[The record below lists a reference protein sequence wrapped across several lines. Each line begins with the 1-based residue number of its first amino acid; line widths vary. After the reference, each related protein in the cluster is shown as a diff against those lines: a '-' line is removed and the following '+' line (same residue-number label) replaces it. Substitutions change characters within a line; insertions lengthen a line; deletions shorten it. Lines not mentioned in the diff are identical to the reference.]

1 MYIFH
6 KDRER
11 KRIIMRKAAVVKDVL
26 TYVAIGIAMFFAL
39 FPILWTFSMS
49 FKTIAEYYTFPPAW
63 IPRKP
68 TLDNYKY
75 MLFTWT
81 SGLKYLMNSTI
92 VASLNTIL
100 ILLISIP
107 GAYAIARFRIGY
119 KNLSF
124 WILSQ
129 RMLPP
134 IAVVIP
140 YFLLLRKLH
149 LIDTYWGLIL
159 VYLPFNVGFAVWLLI
174 GFLEDFPRDIED
186 AAMVDGCSRL
196 RSIVKVVLPIIA
208 PGVAV
213 CAIFCFI
220 FCWNEFMFALILTR
234 ESAKTVTAQLAA
246 FQTPTKIMWGEMS
259 ALVVLAIIP
268 VFALALSVQKYLV
281 RGLAMGAVKE

>member
-1 MYIFH
+1 
-6 KDRER
+6 
-11 KRIIMRKAAVVKDVL
+11 MRKVVVVKDGL
-26 TYVAIGIAMFFAL
+26 TYIALGIALFFAL
-39 FPILWTFSMS
+39 FPIVWTISMS
-49 FKTIAEYYTFPPAW
+49 FKTIGEYYSFPPVW
-63 IPRKP
+63 IPRQP
-68 TLDNYKY
+68 TLENYKY
-75 MLFTWT
+75 LLFTWT
-81 SGLKYLMNSTI
+81 SGLKYLMNSTV

-107 GAYAIARFRIGY
+107 AAYAIARFRIGQ

-140 YFLLLRKLH
+140 YFLLLRRLH
-149 LIDTYWGLIL
+149 LIDTYWGLVV

-174 GFLEDFPRDIED
+174 GFIQDFPQDIED
-186 AAMVDGCSRL
+186 AARVDGCSRL
-196 RSIVKVVLPIIA
+196 KAIVKVVLPIIA

-234 ESAKTVTAQLAA
+234 ETAKTVTAQLAA
-246 FQTPTKIMWGEMS
+246 FQSPTKIMWGEIS

-268 VFALALSVQKYLV
+268 VFALALLVQRYLV

>member
-1 MYIFH
+1 
-6 KDRER
+6 
-11 KRIIMRKAAVVKDVL
+11 MRKTAAMKDAL
-26 TYVAIGIAMFFAL
+26 TYLALGVALFFAL
-39 FPILWTFSMS
+39 FPIVWTFSMS
-49 FKTIAEYYTFPPAW
+49 FKSVGEYYSFPPVW
-63 IPRKP
+63 IPREP

-81 SGLKYLMNSTI
+81 SGLKYLINSMI
-92 VASLNTIL
+92 VSSLNTML

-107 GAYAIARFRIGY
+107 AAYAIARFKIGQ

-140 YFLLLRKLH
+140 YFLLLRRLH
-149 LIDTYWGLIL
+149 LIDTYWGLVI

-174 GFLEDFPRDIED
+174 GFIQDFPQEIED
-186 AAMVDGCSRL
+186 AALVDGCSRL
-196 RSIVKVVLPIIA
+196 LSLVRVILPVIA

-246 FQTPTKIMWGEMS
+246 FQSPTKIMWGEIS
-259 ALVVLAIIP
+259 ALVVLAIVP

>member
-1 MYIFH
+1 MKKSVAI
-6 KDRER
+6 KDT
-11 KRIIMRKAAVVKDVL
+11 L
-26 TYVAIGIAMFFAL
+26 TYLALGVALFFAL
-39 FPILWTFSMS
+39 FPIVWTFSMS
-49 FKTIAEYYTFPPAW
+49 FKTVGEYYSFPPVW
-63 IPRKP
+63 IPREP
-68 TLDNYKY
+68 TLENYRY

-81 SGLKYLMNSTI
+81 SGLKYLINSTI

-107 GAYAIARFRIGY
+107 AAYAIARFKIGQ

-149 LIDTYWGLIL
+149 LIDTYLGLVI

-174 GFLEDFPRDIED
+174 GFIQDFPQDIED
-186 AAMVDGCSRL
+186 AALVDGCSRL
-196 RSIVKVVLPIIA
+196 LSLIRVVLPVIA

-246 FQTPTKIMWGEMS
+246 FQSPTKIMWGEIS

-268 VFALALSVQKYLV
+268 VFILALSVQKYLV

>member
-1 MYIFH
+1 M
-6 KDRER
+6 
-11 KRIIMRKAAVVKDVL
+11 KRLGMVKDVL
-26 TYVAIGIAMFFAL
+26 TYLALGFALFFAL
-39 FPILWTFSMS
+39 FPIIWTISMS
-49 FKTIAEYYTFPPAW
+49 FKTIGEYYSFPPVW
-63 IPRKP
+63 IPRQP
-68 TLDNYKY
+68 TLENYKY
-75 MLFTWT
+75 LIFTWT
-81 SGLKYLMNSTI
+81 SGIKYLINSTI
-92 VASLNTIL
+92 VSALNTIL

-107 GAYAIARFRIGY
+107 AAYAIARFRIGE

-140 YFLLLRKLH
+140 YFLLWRRLH
-149 LIDTYWGLIL
+149 LIDTYWGLVV

-174 GFLEDFPRDIED
+174 GFIQDFPQDIED
-186 AAMVDGCSRL
+186 AARVDGCSRL
-196 RSIVKVVLPIIA
+196 KAIVRVVLPIIA

-234 ESAKTVTAQLAA
+234 EAAKTVTAQLAA
-246 FQTPTKIMWGEMS
+246 FQSPTKIMWGEIS

-268 VFALALSVQKYLV
+268 VFALALSVQRYLV

>member
-1 MYIFH
+1 M
-6 KDRER
+6 
-11 KRIIMRKAAVVKDVL
+11 KRSAVVKDIF
-26 TYVAIGIAMFFAL
+26 TYIALGLALFFAL
-39 FPILWTFSMS
+39 FPIIWTVSMS
-49 FKTIAEYYTFPPAW
+49 FKTIAEYYTFPPVW
-63 IPRKP
+63 IPRIP

-81 SGLKYLMNSTI
+81 SGLKYLINSTI

-107 GAYAIARFRIGY
+107 AAYAIARFRIGY

-140 YFLLLRKLH
+140 YFLLLRRLH
-149 LIDTYWGLIL
+149 LIDTYWGLII
-159 VYLPFNVGFAVWLLI
+159 VYLPFNIGFAVWLLI
-174 GFLEDFPRDIED
+174 GFVQDFPQDIEE

-196 RSIVKVVLPIIA
+196 KAIVRVVLPIIA
-208 PGVAV
+208 PGLAV

-246 FQTPTKIMWGEMS
+246 FQSPTKIMWGEIS

-268 VFALALSVQKYLV
+268 VFFLALSVQRYLV